1 MRMLMCMCMLNKRV
15 HVLFDKDLWKK
26 LTKSAKAQN
35 LSAGELIRR
44 AVLGQLEKKKEEV
57 SPKQGMHFKGLFK
70 SKS

>member
-1 MRMLMCMCMLNKRV
+1 MLMYMCMLNKRV

-26 LTKSAKAQN
+26 LTKSAKSQN

-44 AVLGQLEKKKEEV
+44 AVLEQLEKKKEEV

-70 SKS
+70 SKG